1 MYSQGCYTVG
11 MPMINGKE
19 QVRFL
24 ETFIYTGKTLFLSR
38 KWKFYVHK
46 TEMDSHIIGCGTVKN
61 VSVTTYIYV
70 RMCLQQIKEQK
81 HKFEIK
87 QYLWYKKM
95 CHAMEQVL
103 IYNSIL
109 HLIKITINA
118 SFTLKEKEI
127 MIWHNCLS
135 IFWHKGTQSWLKS
148 FYVLLKNREKDI
160 SK

>member
-1 MYSQGCYTVG
+1 
-11 MPMINGKE
+11 
-19 QVRFL
+19 
-24 ETFIYTGKTLFLSR
+24 
-38 KWKFYVHK
+38 
-46 TEMDSHIIGCGTVKN
+46 
-61 VSVTTYIYV
+61 
-70 RMCLQQIKEQK
+70 
-81 HKFEIK
+81 
-87 QYLWYKKM
+87 
-95 CHAMEQVL
+95 MEQVL